1 MESANEHSI
10 VQDDFHISCASCI
23 EDRLSKDGI
32 SISNKLSW
40 GRQGLLCL
48 SNELEKKRRI
58 LGSILTVLECPL
70 EIRKWE
76 VWELP
81 SWRSWLE
88 ISLLSYFFVWDGN
101 HKL

>member
-1 MESANEHSI
+1 MESVNEHSI
-10 VQDDFHISCASCI
+10 VQDDFHTSCASSV
-23 EDRLSKDGI
+23 ENKRSKDGT
-32 SISNKLSW
+32 SISNRLLW

-48 SNELEKKRRI
+48 SIELEKRRI
-58 LGSILTVLECPL
+58 LGGILSVLECPL
-70 EIRKWE
+70 EIREWE

-81 SWRSWLE
+81 SWGSWLE